1 MDHDLKLVSSVPVQ
15 PFKPSWIPLASHPGR
30 AVTLFLG
37 QKKWVFMYPKC
48 NRHNRELISAG
59 PQHRQGHFQ
68 GQKIKSHCSGNHL
81 VRP

>member
-37 QKKWVFMYPKC
+37 QKNGYLCTP
-48 NRHNRELISAG
+48 SATG
-59 PQHRQGHFQ
+59 TTGSSSLLALSTGRGTSRDR
-68 GQKIKSHCSGNHL
+68 K
-81 VRP
+81 